1 MLQQANKNP
10 LILGRCWSQNLS
22 TNPGDA
28 IPEYHD
34 LLSGALL
41 GGWNVTRWP
50 FKRSKQIA
58 SRKQVKRKIGQS
70 STNRFIFV
78 GICWQ
83 NPWRLAIFILK
94 IIPWVFRFCLALDDP
109 VESYEKQCGKSRC
122 WRWKVFFS
130 NKLMRIG
137 NALWILFWVTRFFV
151 GGGFQ
156 FYMFIP
162 NPTWGKDFHFD
173 EHIFFKWVET
183 VKQPTTVVFVEHV

>member
-1 MLQQANKNP
+1 MLISKPEHQP
-10 LILGRCWSQNLS
+10 RWCDTWIPWSVVRCVV
-22 TNPGDA
+22 
-28 IPEYHD
+28 
-34 LLSGALL
+34 
-41 GGWNVTRWP
+41 GGCNVTRWP
-50 FKRSKQIA
+50 FQRSKQIA
-58 SRKQVKRKIGQS
+58 SKKQVKRKIGQS
-70 STNRFIFV
+70 STNRCIFV

-83 NPWRLAIFILK
+83 NPWRLAIFMLK

-137 NALWILFWVTRFFV
+137 NALWILFRVARFFV

-173 EHIFFKWVET
+173 EHIFSNGLKRWNN
-183 VKQPTTVVFVEHV
+183 QRL